1 VRVVLALGI
10 LAGLAIGLH
19 LALRPSDIGAPLID
33 VAELEGAPLRSD
45 PVLASSEDEDE
56 VDASN
61 AGVDSEDS
69 EIGSVSED
77 SVELEGGFL
86 PDEIEDLYEWIEF
99 GFLTSFEY
107 PDLVELDAQEA
118 PPELPSDILELDGE
132 LIAIEGFMNPLAFD
146 REGVS
151 QFALVN
157 DPLNCCFGAT
167 PQLNHWIDVTLP
179 EDERTAYY
187 SLDPVAVYGRLEVG
201 ESFEDGFVISLFRMR
216 ADHVLGDF

>member
-1 VRVVLALGI
+1 MRFVLAFI
-10 LAGLAIGLH
+10 VLAGLALGLQF
-19 LALRPSDIGAPLID
+19 AFSPSDIGTPLVD
-33 VAELEGAPLRSD
+33 LDELEGASLRAD
-45 PVLASSEDEDE
+45 PNEAPIDDEEEAPDLATESETA
-56 VDASN
+56 V
-61 AGVDSEDS
+61 V
-69 EIGSVSED
+69 
-77 SVELEGGFL
+77 LEGGYL
-86 PDEIEDLYEWIEF
+86 PDEIEEQYEWIEF

-107 PDLVELDAQEA
+107 PDLVELDAEEA
-118 PPELPSDILELDGE
+118 PPELPSDISELDGE

-167 PQLNHWIDVTLP
+167 PAMNHWIDVTLP
-179 EDERTAYY
+179 EGERTAFY

>member
-1 VRVVLALGI
+1 MRYLLALI
-10 LAGLAIGLH
+10 VLAGLVIGLQF
-19 LALRPSDIGAPLID
+19 ALRPSDIGTPLVDID
-33 VAELEGAPLRSD
+33 ELEGASLRAD
-45 PVLASSEDEDE
+45 PNEASGD
-56 VDASN
+56 DAEE
-61 AGVDSEDS
+61 APDEDS
-69 EIGSVSED
+69 ESGTAV
-77 SVELEGGFL
+77 VLEGGYL
-86 PDEIEDLYEWIEF
+86 PDEIEEQYEWLEF

-107 PDLVELDAQEA
+107 PDLVELDAEEA
-118 PPELPSDILELDGE
+118 PPELPSDISELDGE

-167 PQLNHWIDVTLP
+167 PAMNHWIDVTLP
-179 EDERTAYY
+179 EGERTAFY
-187 SLDPVAVYGRLEVG
+187 SLGPVAVYGRLEVG

>member
-1 VRVVLALGI
+1 MRYLLALI
-10 LAGLAIGLH
+10 VLAGLVIGLQF
-19 LALRPSDIGAPLID
+19 ALRPSDIGTPLVD
-33 VAELEGAPLRSD
+33 LDELEGASLRAD
-45 PVLASSEDEDE
+45 PNETSGD
-56 VDASN
+56 DAEE
-61 AGVDSEDS
+61 APDEDS
-69 EIGSVSED
+69 ESGTAV
-77 SVELEGGFL
+77 VLEGGYL
-86 PDEIEDLYEWIEF
+86 PDEIEEQYEWLEF

-107 PDLVELDAQEA
+107 PDLVELDAEEA
-118 PPELPSDILELDGE
+118 PPELPSDISELDGE

-179 EDERTAYY
+179 EGERTAFY

>member
-1 VRVVLALGI
+1 MRFAIALI
-10 LAGLAIGLH
+10 LLAGLAIGFQF
-19 LALRPSDIGAPLID
+19 ALRPSDIGTPLVD
-33 VAELEGAPLRSD
+33 LDELEGASLRAD
-45 PVLASSEDEDE
+45 PNEAPVDDEEEAPD
-56 VDASN
+56 
-61 AGVDSEDS
+61 EDS
-69 EIGSVSED
+69 ESGTAV
-77 SVELEGGFL
+77 VLEGGYL
-86 PDEIEDLYEWIEF
+86 PDEIEEQYEWLEF

-107 PDLVELDAQEA
+107 PDLVELDAEEA
-118 PPELPSDILELDGE
+118 PPELPSDISELDGE

-167 PQLNHWIDVTLP
+167 PAMNHWIDVTLP
-179 EDERTAYY
+179 EGERTAFY

>member
-1 VRVVLALGI
+1 MRLAFHI
-10 LAGLAIGLH
+10 FVLAGLAIGLH
-19 LALRPSDIGAPLID
+19 FALRPSDIGTPLMD

-45 PVLASSEDEDE
+45 PVVASPEGEDK

-61 AGVDSEDS
+61 GGVDSEDS
-69 EIGSVSED
+69 EIGSVTED

-86 PDEIEDLYEWIEF
+86 PDEIEDQYEWVEF

-146 REGVS
+146 RAGVS

-167 PQLNHWIDVTLP
+167 PQLNHWIDVSLP

-187 SLDPVAVYGRLEVG
+187 SLDPVAGYGRLEVG
-201 ESFEDGFVISLFRMR
+201 EVFEDGFVISLFRMR
-216 ADHVLGDF
+216 ADYVLGDF

>member
-1 VRVVLALGI
+1 MRAALAL
-10 LAGLAIGLH
+10 LSLTGLGLGLH
-19 LALRPSDIGAPLID
+19 FALQADDIGRPLVD
-33 VAELEGAPLRSD
+33 LAQLEGSPMRSEPARDSLTDDEPGTSVRGAD
-45 PVLASSEDEDE
+45 PADSQGGA
-56 VDASN
+56 VD
-61 AGVDSEDS
+61 
-69 EIGSVSED
+69 
-77 SVELEGGFL
+77 LEGGFL
-86 PDEIEDLYEWIEF
+86 PEEIEDRYEWIEF

-118 PPELPSDILELDGE
+118 PPELPSDILELDGV

-167 PQLNHWIDVTLP
+167 PQLNHWIDVSLP

-201 ESFEDGFVISLFRMR
+201 EVFEDGFVISLFRMR
-216 ADHVLGDF
+216 ADYVLGDF

>member
-1 VRVVLALGI
+1 MRYLLALI
-10 LAGLAIGLH
+10 VLAGLVIGLQF
-19 LALRPSDIGAPLID
+19 ALRPSDIGTPLVD
-33 VAELEGAPLRSD
+33 LDELEGASLRAD
-45 PVLASSEDEDE
+45 PNEAPVDDEEEAPD
-56 VDASN
+56 
-61 AGVDSEDS
+61 EDS
-69 EIGSVSED
+69 ESGTAV
-77 SVELEGGFL
+77 VLEGGYL
-86 PDEIEDLYEWIEF
+86 PDEIEEQYEWLEF

-107 PDLVELDAQEA
+107 PDLVELDAEEA
-118 PPELPSDILELDGE
+118 PPELPSDISELDGE

-167 PQLNHWIDVTLP
+167 PAMNHWIDVTLP
-179 EDERTAYY
+179 EGERTAFY